1 MVLAARRALVL
12 VPLLAFCALGVACA
26 AGDMSLD
33 VGPAGSVTT
42 QATAND
48 AGTTT
53 LDAGGTTSLP
63 PPSTP
68 STPSSDDAG
77 SSAPPAGDDAGTPP
91 SDDAGTPPVE
101 DSGAPPPHVVDSGSA
116 DPCPGY
122 APPTTKAGCYCDSS
136 EHTCQANG
144 CYNGYY
150 CELSSNVADESCV
163 KKPAGC

>member
-1 MVLAARRALVL
+1 MVLARRALVL
-12 VPLLAFCALGVACA
+12 ATSLALCTLGVACA

-33 VGPAGSVTT
+33 VGPAAGVTT
-42 QATAND
+42 QSTSND

-53 LDAGGTTSLP
+53 VDAAGTTNP
-63 PPSTP
+63 PPP

-77 SSAPPAGDDAGTPP
+77 SSAPPPA
-91 SDDAGTPPVE
+91 SDDAGSPASDDAGAPPVVE
-101 DSGAPPPHVVDSGSA
+101 DSAAPPPHVVDSGSA

-122 APPTTKAGCYCDSS
+122 APPTTKAGCYCDPS

-150 CELSSNVADESCV
+150 CELSSEVSEESCV
-163 KKPAGC
+163 KKPSGC